1 MRTILLSLL
10 LGAIAAGPAHADEE
24 KKPPFAE
31 KPKAPAPKPSERTV
45 EALQE
50 SKYAFG
56 VRMKPAI
63 PAPGEVTEIT
73 VSANAVPKTPH
84 PTFGNR
90 VPLESA
96 EIWIEMTSP
105 AGEVV
110 GRYVAHPVPLAHGK
124 FAFHFTPGQDGLYNI
139 GIRGTADGKDS
150 VQADAKL
157 PVNVWPLPAELE
169 NASKQAGD
177 TRRPLHQ

>member
-1 MRTILLSLL
+1 MKRIVLGLV
-10 LGAIAAGPAHADEE
+10 LGAIAAAPALADEE

-31 KPKAPAPKPSERTV
+31 KPKAAAPKPPERTV
-45 EALQE
+45 EALQGD
-50 SKYAFG
+50 KYAFG

-73 VSANAVPKTPH
+73 ISANAVPKTAH
-84 PTFGNR
+84 PTYGHR

-96 EIWIEMTSP
+96 ELWVEMTSP

-110 GRYVAHPVPLAHGK
+110 GRYIAHPVPLAHGK
-124 FAFHFTPGQDGLYNI
+124 YALHFTPGQDGLYNI
-139 GIRGTADGKDS
+139 GIRGTADGKDN